1 MALVYAHPVAA
12 PILSSDLSELAV
24 QRILL
29 QLIVIIVAARAFAW
43 VGKRFGQA
51 EVVSEMVAGILLGPS
66 LFGYLAPDA
75 FAYVFAATNGPVFT
89 GFAQVG
95 LVMLMFQIGLEFELS
110 AAGSSK
116 RTVVLVSLLGIVIPF
131 GLGCAAAAY
140 YFAGSTSFILIF
152 GVSMSITALPV
163 LGRIFFETGF
173 ARTRAGTIAISASAI
188 DDIIGWMLLGAVS
201 LLITGSFS
209 FGWVGLR
216 LVGLGGIIV
225 IAFLLVRPLLHRY
238 FNAHLAENERLRHT
252 GISAVLVLLFAFAI
266 ATSRLGL
273 HALIGGFIFGVCL
286 HQHRAF
292 VGEWRTRIGP
302 LVNTLFLPIFFT
314 HTGLRTDV
322 GSLDSVS
329 GVVQCAAICALAF
342 VCKYGGGF
350 LGAKI
355 AGESTRTAHILGI
368 CMNTRGLMELVVLNV
383 GYELGVLPPDIF
395 TQLVYMAVIT
405 TFIATPLIRLYLQN
419 EPPLSTS
426 PSGSDGPDRSRV
438 M

>member
-1 MALVYAHPVAA
+1 
-12 PILSSDLSELAV
+12 
-24 QRILL
+24 
-29 QLIVIIVAARAFAW
+29 
-43 VGKRFGQA
+43 
-51 EVVSEMVAGILLGPS
+51 
-66 LFGYLAPDA
+66 
-75 FAYVFAATNGPVFT
+75 
-89 GFAQVG
+89 
-95 LVMLMFQIGLEFELS
+95 
-110 AAGSSK
+110 
-116 RTVVLVSLLGIVIPF
+116 
-131 GLGCAAAAY
+131 
-140 YFAGSTSFILIF
+140 
-152 GVSMSITALPV
+152 MSITALPV

-173 ARTRAGTIAISASAI
+173 ARTRAGVIAISAAAI
-188 DDIIGWMLLGAVS
+188 NDVIGWMLLGAVA

-216 LVGLGGIIV
+216 LLSLAGIAA
-225 IAFLLVRPLLHRY
+225 IAFVVVRPFLHRY
-238 FNAHLAENERLRHT
+238 FTAHLAENDRLKHT
-252 GISAVLVLLFAFAI
+252 GISAVLVLLFLFAI

-292 VGEWRTRIGP
+292 VAEWRTRIGP

-322 GSLDSVS
+322 GSLDSGSDVL
-329 GVVQCAAICALAF
+329 QCIAICVLAF

-350 LGAKI
+350 LGAKL
-355 AGESTRTAHILGI
+355 AGESSRTAHILGI

-383 GYELGVLPPDIF
+383 GYELGILPPDIF

-405 TFIATPLIRLYLQN
+405 TLIATPLIKLYLKN